1 MSSRIVE
8 VLHEEHV
15 ATVAFIDRL
24 AQATAGAAA
33 LPAAGDPA
41 IARLLRDTA
50 SALGDELGR
59 HFDFEERPLF
69 ERLADDGEA
78 EIVAQ
83 LLAEHAAIRPVA
95 AQLAALGRT
104 AQQSGFTPAAWA
116 GYRTL
121 AAELCALLRA
131 HVEIEEQMLL
141 PLLEESLD
149 TDTDARLIAEYA
161 GNL

>member
-1 MSSRIVE
+1 MSSRVVE

-24 AQATAGAAA
+24 EKAIAGTAP
-33 LPAAGDPA
+33 LPAAADPA
-41 IARLLRDTA
+41 IARLLRDA
-50 SALGDELGR
+50 STALGDELGR

-69 ERLADDGEA
+69 ERLVDDGED
-78 EIVAQ
+78 EVVAQ
-83 LLAEHAAIRPVA
+83 LVAEHAAIRPVA
-95 AQLAALGRT
+95 ATLAALGRG
-104 AQQSGFTPAAWA
+104 AQQNGFTAASWA
-116 GYRTL
+116 EYRT
-121 AAELCALLRA
+121 AAAQLCASLRA

-149 TDTDARLIAEYA
+149 TETDAQLQAEYA

>member
-15 ATVAFIDRL
+15 ATIALIDRL
-24 AQATAGAAA
+24 AQATAAAA
-33 LPAAGDPA
+33 PPPAAADPA
-41 IARLLRDTA
+41 IARLLRDVA
-50 SALGDELGR
+50 AALGDELGR

-69 ERLADDGEA
+69 ERLADDGED

-83 LLAEHAAIRPVA
+83 LVAEHAAIRPLAATLAAFGRTARENGFTAASWTEYRTTA
-95 AQLAALGRT
+95 AQL
-104 AQQSGFTPAAWA
+104 
-116 GYRTL
+116 
-121 AAELCALLRA
+121 CASLRA

-149 TDTDARLIAEYA
+149 TETDARWQAEYA